1 MRAASLALVIFAA
14 GCVRAAAPVVPPPAP
29 PPPLATHVADDPHL
43 TVCVV
48 RNGVLADIQVSYD
61 PATGDSLYEGRRFGD
76 AFPTDSAF
84 AGSAAWYHATE
95 PILVLNRMYVKF
107 GLPRALR
114 PGDLVLRGRYRG
126 VPVYAD
132 VRDSHQP
139 PYLLYLPVRPT
150 CEFQPYETEMG
161 GPVRGR

>member
-1 MRAASLALVIFAA
+1 MLLAAA
-14 GCVRAAAPVVPPPAP
+14 CVRATVPAAPPPVPPPSPPTSAPEAP
-29 PPPLATHVADDPHL
+29 PLERL

-48 RNGVLADIQVSYD
+48 RDGVLTDVPVSYD
-61 PATGDSLYEGRRFGD
+61 RATGDSLYEGRRFGE
-76 AFPTDSAF
+76 AFPIDSTF
-84 AGSAAWYHATE
+84 AASAAWYHATE
-95 PILVLNRMYVKF
+95 PVIALHRLYVKF

-114 PGDLVLRGRYRG
+114 PGDLVLRDRYRG

-132 VRDSHQP
+132 ARDSHTP

-161 GPVRGR
+161 GPVRGG